1 MTNNTYAIN
10 IWVKKILMKN
20 DNNKVSTVSIIR
32 VAIYKFKAEQTR
44 TSKKKGWDKVA
55 RRSKHHLLI
64 GRNPRVL

>member
-44 TSKKKGWDKVA
+44 TSKKKRGGI
-55 RRSKHHLLI
+55 RLL
-64 GRNPRVL
+64 GGVNTTC

>member
-44 TSKKKGWDKVA
+44 TSKKKGV
-55 RRSKHHLLI
+55 
-64 GRNPRVL
+64 G